1 MYQLTSEVWLDQ
13 QNQCYKKVIVITPP
27 PTDPALI
34 AITKLFNRVKLSPFK
49 EQSPCCPKNNCL
61 YIVMNPNSCCC
72 EMLCVTDLVILFNY
86 LVANGFTINTDITK
100 IMFKSDVQLKN
111 LICFIT
117 K

>member
-13 QNQCYKKVIVITPP
+13 YNECYKKIIVITPP
-27 PTDPALI
+27 PKEAALI

-49 EQSPCCPKNNCL
+49 ERSPCCPQNDCL
-61 YIVMNPNSCCC
+61 YIVMHPQNPCK
-72 EMLCVTDLVILFNY
+72 MLCVGDIIQLFAYLETHGFKVNTDL
-86 LVANGFTINTDITK
+86 TK
-100 IMFKSDVQLKN
+100 IMFNSDVQLKN

>member
-49 EQSPCCPKNNCL
+49 EQSACCPKNNCL

-72 EMLCVTDLVILFNY
+72 EMLCVENLVILFNY
-86 LVANGFTINTDITK
+86 LINNGYIVNTNITK
-100 IMFKSDVQLKN
+100 MMYKSNVQLKN

>member
-27 PTDPALI
+27 PTDPALV
-34 AITKLFNRVKLSPFK
+34 AITTLRPRIRLSTFK
-49 EQSPCCPKNNCL
+49 EPSPCCPKNNCL
-61 YIVMNPNSCCC
+61 YVIMNPTNPC
-72 EMLCVTDLVILFNY
+72 EMLCVEDLVLLFSY
-86 LVANGFTINTDITK
+86 LANHGFTVNTNITK
-100 IMFKSDVQLKN
+100 MMFKSDVQLKN